1 MMTEAQK
8 IEALTDL
15 LYDVIHALNMKQYE
29 IEDATLSHQCEVEAD
44 AYHQKMIDILSSEE
58 RN

>member
-1 MMTEAQK
+1 MTEAQK

-29 IEDATLSHQCEVEAD
+29 IDDATQSHQCEVEAD
-44 AYHQKMIDILSSEE
+44 QFHQKMLNILYPQ
-58 RN
+58 